1 MFVICRKGVCG
12 CEARLESGMDF
23 LIGYRAVRL
32 RGRWASTGLPTG
44 SRDDKLK
51 VESLESETEHLRIG
65 ICGGTIMKKMKDIL
79 CSENGMK
86 IVNAL
91 FLLSMI
97 FYKSGLLF
105 IAYIVWIAYLV
116 FCVKHADSKGSK
128 IAYSVFI
135 GIAAIM
141 ICLNLYF
148 LLRG

>member
-1 MFVICRKGVCG
+1 
-12 CEARLESGMDF
+12 
-23 LIGYRAVRL
+23 
-32 RGRWASTGLPTG
+32 
-44 SRDDKLK
+44 
-51 VESLESETEHLRIG
+51 
-65 ICGGTIMKKMKDIL
+65 MKKMKDIL

-116 FCVKHADSKGSK
+116 FCVKHTDSKGSK
-128 IAYSVFI
+128 IVYSVFI

>member
-1 MFVICRKGVCG
+1 MK
-12 CEARLESGMDF
+12 SGD
-23 LIGYRAVRL
+23 
-32 RGRWASTGLPTG
+32 RWGIIGLPTG
-44 SRDDKLK
+44 NREDKLI
-51 VESLESETEHLRIG
+51 VASLKSEAEHLRIG
-65 ICGGTIMKKMKDIL
+65 ICGGTVMKKMKGII

-105 IAYIVWIAYLV
+105 IAYIVWIVYLV